1 MKFTKMTAVVL
12 AMLTVLLSMSLTV
25 SAEEP
30 TVYVTIADDKGEL
43 ALAYKAVVV
52 DTDYDGDAKFT
63 IYDALMKAHDDAY
76 NGGAAAGFG
85 AVSTDY
91 GLSMTKL
98 WGVENG
104 GSYGYTVNN
113 ASAMSLVDGIKDG
126 DTIYAYCYT
135 DLTTWSDTYCYFDQ
149 NTAWNASGEL
159 TLTLS
164 ANGYDATWAPVVNP
178 VADAVIYVNG
188 TATAYKT
195 DANGQVTIK
204 VDGNDTYQISA
215 KKEGMVMVPPLCI
228 YTVGDAAPQ
237 TGDMTAVVSVA
248 VAAIALAGITFVS
261 KRHAK

>member
-25 SAEEP
+25 SAAEP

-63 IYDALMKAHDDAY
+63 
-76 NGGAAAGFG
+76 GFG

-178 VADAVIYVNG
+178 VADAVIYLND

-248 VAAIALAGITFVS
+248 VAAIALEGITFVS